1 MVRVRN
7 AATFA
12 EVCEALII
20 SLALFY
26 IVFILPY
33 HPPCTDEETEAARG
47 DRCAQ
52 VHTAYGRAAART
64 LGCPI
69 LKPLL

>member
-47 DRCAQ
+47 GRCAQ
-52 VHTAYGRAAART
+52 VHTA
-64 LGCPI
+64 
-69 LKPLL
+69 